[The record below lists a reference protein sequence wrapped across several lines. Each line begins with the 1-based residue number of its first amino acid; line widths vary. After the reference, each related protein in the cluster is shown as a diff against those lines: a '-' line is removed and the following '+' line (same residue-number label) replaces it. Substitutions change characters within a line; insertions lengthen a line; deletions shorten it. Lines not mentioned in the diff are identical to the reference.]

1 MNGTGALAG
10 KEATDATGLSYGAPS
25 EVVPATGEG
34 LAGRTLLS
42 RASSLLNIAP
52 VRRRP
57 QAQPSARDGV
67 WFNTAQPPDDPETS
81 WPSTVLRPF
90 AADCDEPVVRA
101 GLPAAEV
108 TELPESDSVY
118 GWADN
123 PDNPADPDGNRVLI
137 ARRRHGRH
145 AAPSA
150 GIGSRLARKLAANR

>member
-1 MNGTGALAG
+1 MNGTNALAG
-10 KEATDATGLSYGAPS
+10 KEATDTTGPNCDVLSQ
-25 EVVPATGEG
+25 VVPAAGEG

-81 WPSTVLRPF
+81 WPSTVLNPF
-90 AADCDEPVVRA
+90 TADCDEPVVHA
-101 GLPAAEV
+101 GLPAAEM
-108 TELPESDSVY
+108 TELPESDGGY
-118 GWADN
+118 GCAN
-123 PDNPADPDGNRVLI
+123 SAADPDGNRWLI

-145 AAPSA
+145 AAPPA